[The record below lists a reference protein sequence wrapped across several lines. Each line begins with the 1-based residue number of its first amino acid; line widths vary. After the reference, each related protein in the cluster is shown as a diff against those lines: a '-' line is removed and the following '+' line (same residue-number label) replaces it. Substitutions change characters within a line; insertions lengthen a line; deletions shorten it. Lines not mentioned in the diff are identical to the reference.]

1 MLWHRLVRLGQQGIV
16 LSHGKRAR
24 ATLVSGGS
32 GDTVRAQHQPTL
44 LCMQCYADVCENGLE
59 TQTIH
64 RTYPP
69 PQNLADAHLKV
80 FKLIRQ
86 MISDLD
92 LGPPLHKHA
101 SQTRTAWFL
110 ERTSKVAINFMAW
123 TSVVATEISIPNMG
137 HGLEPNSSKTSVICE
152 RSIRGMRDPKWRRP
166 IGY

>member
-24 ATLVSGGS
+24 ATLVSGGLVIPCAHS
-32 GDTVRAQHQPTL
+32 INQPYCACSVTL
-44 LCMQCYADVCENGLE
+44 MCARMALR
-59 TQTIH
+59 H
-64 RTYPP
+64 RLFTALTP